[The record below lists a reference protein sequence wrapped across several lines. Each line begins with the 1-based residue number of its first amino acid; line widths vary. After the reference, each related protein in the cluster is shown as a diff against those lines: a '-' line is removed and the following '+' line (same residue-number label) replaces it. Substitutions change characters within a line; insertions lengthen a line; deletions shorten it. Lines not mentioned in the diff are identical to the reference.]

1 MAKFMVDLLGQIKII
16 LAHFIFAMV
25 EDGFIGRWLNR
36 QLQRSNP
43 LMSDRV
49 KAVTKLVELSSQRTT
64 EH

>member
-36 QLQRSNP
+36 PLQRSKP
-43 LMSDRV
+43 LMSDQV

>member
-36 QLQRSNP
+36 P
-43 LMSDRV
+43 L
-49 KAVTKLVELSSQRTT
+49 
-64 EH
+64 